1 MQLFLMRHGDAGFNA
16 QSDRDRTLTDVGRHH
31 TVLMSNWLAR
41 SVSDF
46 DLVLVSPYLRA
57 QQTWQTLS
65 QHFPEP
71 RKWLVADD
79 LVPSGDPANV
89 AALILAYAELY
100 FTNTLWPDFTPAE
113 FDTALAEFGN
123 IYTRIQNPTQDVAE
137 QRIAIAGV
145 LRLGDELVDVLHGV
159 AGAAELAGDLL
170 HGAGFA
176 HQTDALA
183 DELLLLDGLERRD
196 ALDRFGHQTRRRGF
210 QPFAQQRR
218 PGPGRPAALIS
229 PCA

>member
-31 TVLMSNWLAR
+31 T

-100 FTNTLWPDFTPAE
+100 KADKVLVISHMPLLGYLVSELVAGVEPPLFATSGITLIDKH
-113 FDTALAEFGN
+113 
-123 IYTRIQNPTQDVAE
+123 AE
-137 QRIAIAGV
+137 QAS
-145 LRLGDELVDVLHGV
+145 LVWQH
-159 AGAAELAGDLL
+159 AP
-170 HGAGFA
+170 HS
-176 HQTDALA
+176 
-183 DELLLLDGLERRD
+183 
-196 ALDRFGHQTRRRGF
+196 
-210 QPFAQQRR
+210 
-218 PGPGRPAALIS
+218 IS
-229 PCA
+229 